1 MEDEFLMPQPQFETL
16 EDAFAY
22 CRDLDASLTERLRLF
37 SEISRD
43 LRPEGQELV
52 DRLADRL
59 AGFQACAAAPA
70 PGDLMPE
77 FALPDETGRIVGL
90 DDLLQSG
97 PAAITFHRGHWCP
110 YCRINTRALAEVQ
123 DRIVSEGSSIVAI
136 TPEREAYSAR
146 LKSDSGIRYPVLS
159 DVDNGYTLSIGL
171 AIFVG
176 TEVEAAMRQA
186 GRDLPSYQGNGGWL
200 LPIPATFV
208 VAQNRQVV
216 TRFIDPDYRVRMA
229 VDDLLSA
236 LASAHAKRD

>member
-1 MEDEFLMPQPQFETL
+1 MPRILATGSKNGRALPGAAQGWTQCAMDDEFFMPRPQFETL

-70 PGDLMPE
+70 PGDLMPA

-123 DRIVSEGSSIVAI
+123 DRIVSEGASIVAI

-159 DVDNGYTLSIGL
+159 DVDNGYALSIGL
-171 AIFVG
+171 GVRTIHWSCDFRERRCRRGNSA
-176 TEVEAAMRQA
+176 
-186 GRDLPSYQGNGGWL
+186 QG
-200 LPIPATFV
+200 
-208 VAQNRQVV
+208 
-216 TRFIDPDYRVRMA
+216 
-229 VDDLLSA
+229 S
-236 LASAHAKRD
+236 S

>member
-1 MEDEFLMPQPQFETL
+1 MPRILATGSKNGRALPGAAQGWTQCAMDDEFFMPRPQFETL

-70 PGDLMPE
+70 PGDLMPA

-123 DRIVSEGSSIVAI
+123 DRIVSEGA
-136 TPEREAYSAR
+136 
-146 LKSDSGIRYPVLS
+146 
-159 DVDNGYTLSIGL
+159 SIGDNARAGGIQRASQERFWYPL
-171 AIFVG
+171 PGAIG
-176 TEVEAAMRQA
+176 RRQWVRTIHWSCDFRERRCRRGNSA
-186 GRDLPSYQGNGGWL
+186 QG
-200 LPIPATFV
+200 
-208 VAQNRQVV
+208 
-216 TRFIDPDYRVRMA
+216 
-229 VDDLLSA
+229 S
-236 LASAHAKRD
+236 S